1 MAEEKA
7 NEVAQNLVTSFRE
20 ANQAIA
26 KSIVAAEE
34 RNMKFTQSTFT
45 NAMEVLKSHA
55 EATQALMRE
64 LEQQTQKQLET
75 FQKLMRGTTESEP
88 LESYMNFFRA
98 PIAFYQQAF
107 DAAETASRQGLEVM
121 EKAFENFQQ
130 AAQQGLETM
139 QKVTRQAPHTT
150 QKAPK

>member
-7 NEVAQNLVTSFRE
+7 NEVTQNLVASFRE
-20 ANQAIA
+20 ANEAIA

-34 RNMKFTQSTFT
+34 RNMKFAQSTFT

-55 EATQALMRE
+55 EATRALMRE
-64 LEQQTQKQLET
+64 LEQQAQKQQET
-75 FQKLMRGTTESEP
+75 FQKLVRGTVESEP
-88 LESYMNFFRA
+88 MESYMNFFRA
-98 PIAFYQQAF
+98 PLTFYQQAF
-107 DAAETASRQGLEVM
+107 DAAEAANRQGLEVM
-121 EKAFENFQQ
+121 QKALEDFQH

-139 QKVTRQAPHTT
+139 QKMARQAHTT